1 MHVLYRL
8 TPNLRESLKNPIGL
22 MIPGPYQETMRKL
35 KQLVEKEKPRMLIS
49 VGDRVSENLSN
60 NGFTPKLYIVDNKIM
75 RKKIDPIKLAVEK
88 ILHTKNPPGTITQE
102 ALKTIQSAIKD
113 SQTVKIVVEGEE
125 DLLTLAAIFY
135 APEHS
140 FVVYGQP
147 KKGIVIV
154 KVTTDKRTE
163 VTKLLKAME
172 YSKS

>member
-1 MHVLYRL
+1 
-8 TPNLRESLKNPIGL
+8 

-75 RKKIDPIKLAVEK
+75 RKKIDPIKLTVEK

>member
-1 MHVLYRL
+1 
-8 TPNLRESLKNPIGL
+8 

-60 NGFTPKLYIVDNKIM
+60 NGFTPKIYIVDNKIM
-75 RKKIDPIKLAVEK
+75 RKKIDPIKLTVEK